1 MAPAGLRHAR
11 RALISGRIEGEGRE
25 GLSGMRLLGA
35 VLACALAALAGSA
48 VAQSPNPFAPAL
60 TVNAGVITHYD
71 IDQRILL
78 LEALG
83 ARGDLRSLAIEQLT
97 EDRVKVQAAE
107 ALGIELPEGALFAGV
122 EEFAAQRGLTI
133 DDVFQILA
141 ARGIDRQTMDD
152 FVESG
157 LLWREVVQS
166 RFAQRAQPSEADLD
180 IAFDLQGNR
189 PVEVV
194 QLREIALPFEERGEV
209 ATLEL
214 AEQLSRDLSRGGD
227 FSAAAARYSRS
238 DTARNGGRMEPM
250 PVMRLPPAVRS
261 QILLLPPGGVTAPI
275 PISGGVAILKLD
287 GIREEAPGAPPSAD
301 ADPVAAE
308 EARSTLR
315 QEVFLQRLT
324 SFGQGYLQ
332 ELLRDALIVER

>member
-1 MAPAGLRHAR
+1 
-11 RALISGRIEGEGRE
+11 
-25 GLSGMRLLGA
+25 MRLLGA
-35 VLACALAALAGSA
+35 ILACALAALTGSA
-48 VAQSPNPFAPAL
+48 GAQTPNPFAPAF
-60 TVNAGVITHYD
+60 TVNASVITFYD
-71 IDQRILL
+71 IDQRALL
-78 LEALG
+78 LQALG
-83 ARGDLRSLAIEQLT
+83 ARGDLRALAIEQLT

-133 DDVFQILA
+133 DDVFEILA

-152 FVESG
+152 FVEAG

-166 RFAQRAQPSEADLD
+166 RFAQRAQPSEEDLD
-180 IAFDLQGNR
+180 IAFDLEGSR

-194 QLREIALPFEERGEV
+194 ALREIALPFQERGEA

-214 AEQLSRDLSRGGD
+214 AEQLSRDLARGGD

-238 DTARNGGRMEPM
+238 DTARNGGRMDPM
-250 PVMRLPPAVRS
+250 PVMQLPLAVRS

-287 GIREEAPGAPPSAD
+287 AIREEAPSASPSAE
-301 ADPVAAE
+301 ADPVATE
-308 EARSTLR
+308 EARSALR